1 MWGSARLPSTM
12 CQFSEHLGMQQACQI
27 CVSVHPTDVTKLG
40 AHSAVG
46 VSLSFSFL
54 QGFPESWRITR
65 PCQNEHVQMAGK
77 VVHLWRASTYAFCCF
92 FLLEQQ
98 VKIQLLIQEAHWE
111 AKDKSTLIFTLGR
124 KGPTKL
130 FKNLEGKEAKEMLL
144 LIH

>member
-1 MWGSARLPSTM
+1 MSMCRWQVRL
-12 CQFSEHLGMQQACQI
+12 CICEEQA
-27 CVSVHPTDVTKLG
+27 LM
-40 AHSAVG
+40 
-46 VSLSFSFL
+46 LF
-54 QGFPESWRITR
+54 
-65 PCQNEHVQMAGK
+65 
-77 VVHLWRASTYAFCCF
+77 VVF